1 MWVWIAPFIGAVGFL
16 AYRSWSQDVAIRS
29 GELMDVRDVYA
40 DGVPGEGD
48 VDLEVRVLADRLYR
62 IELQMEAWIAAS
74 KATDEFPCRLVITK
88 SDAAAEGEVVYAG
101 DFTLG
106 ERAQFLAGH
115 APGEEGGQSVWGS
128 LPLLE
133 FRCQSLV
140 RLRFELS
147 LPSEDRRQDGV
158 AGRMTKAS
166 VVVKEAVRGLR
177 ARRGTLERI
186 EIPSF
191 LA

>member
-1 MWVWIAPFIGAVGFL
+1 MLVWIAPFVGAACFL

-29 GELMDVRDVYA
+29 GELMDVRDVYG
-40 DGVPGEGD
+40 DGLPGDGD

-62 IELQMEAWIAAS
+62 IELQLEAWIAAN

-88 SDAAAEGEVVYAG
+88 ADADAQGEVVYAG

-106 ERAQFLAGH
+106 ERAKFLAGR
-115 APGEEGGQSVWGS
+115 APSPEGGVLVWGC

-133 FRCQSLV
+133 FRCRSLV

-147 LPSEDRRQDGV
+147 LPSEDRRERGPV
-158 AGRMTKAS
+158 GRMTKAS
-166 VVVKEAVRGLR
+166 VVVKEEARGLR

>member
-1 MWVWIAPFIGAVGFL
+1 MLVWITPFVGAACFL

-29 GELMDVRDVYA
+29 GELMDVRDVYG
-40 DGVPGEGD
+40 DGLPGEGD

-88 SDAAAEGEVVYAG
+88 ADADAQGEVVYAG

-106 ERAQFLAGH
+106 ERAKFLAGR
-115 APGEEGGQSVWGS
+115 APSPEGGVSVWGC

-140 RLRFELS
+140 RLRFEVS
-147 LPSEDRRQDGV
+147 LPSEDQRESGPV
-158 AGRMTKAS
+158 GRMTKAS
-166 VVVKEAVRGLR
+166 VVVKEEVRGLR

-191 LA
+191 LV